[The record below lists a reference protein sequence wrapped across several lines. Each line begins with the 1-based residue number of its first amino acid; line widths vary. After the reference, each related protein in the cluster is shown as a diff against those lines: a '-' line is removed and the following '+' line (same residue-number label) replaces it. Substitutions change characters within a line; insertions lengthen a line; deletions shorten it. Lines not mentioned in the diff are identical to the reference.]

1 MRLDYPVGGGSERS
15 LRLCLG
21 RIVGGGKGDGKGKGA
36 ESKRH
41 GSLAIATSEQA
52 DGWVSMIIGCLWAS
66 GALGWGILLFI
77 SLSLPLPLFN
87 LIRKPDIPYLPP
99 THSV

>member
-1 MRLDYPVGGGSERS
+1 VGEKEM
-15 LRLCLG
+15 G
-21 RIVGGGKGDGKGKGA
+21 RGKGA

-52 DGWVSMIIGCLWAS
+52 EGWVSMIIGCLCAS